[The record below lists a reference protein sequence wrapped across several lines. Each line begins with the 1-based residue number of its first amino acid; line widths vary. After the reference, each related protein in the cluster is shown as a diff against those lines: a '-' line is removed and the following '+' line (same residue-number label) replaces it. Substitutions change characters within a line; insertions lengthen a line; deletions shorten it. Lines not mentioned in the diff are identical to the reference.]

1 MHGRARAGTGVIGLV
16 WMVAAGCG
24 SDQLAPA
31 APSSVAANTAAV
43 ARSAP
48 PPLSPSIVD
57 APIRYALEPVLTALE
72 AAVPRRFG
80 DIDRRIRVP
89 SNRRQSFA
97 FAASRTPF
105 TVAFDGT
112 RLTLSTVVSYEGR
125 GWYNPPFAPEVSASC
140 GTDGNRPRV
149 RIVITTDIAVDPTWK
164 VRAKSLVRTV
174 RPLTDTERD
183 QCRVTMFK
191 IDVTDKVVAALRPQL
206 ARKMPQVDRK
216 IGAFDLRTRVERWYN
231 LLNKSIRIRDSL
243 WLQLAPEDV
252 RLGGLRLEDSSL
264 VADVRLFARPVM
276 ITGAR
281 PANITTTLPPLVQA
295 VRTVGDS
302 SHLLLEGLLGYDA
315 ASALLS
321 QQLVGRSI
329 RRYNRKITIRRSRVY
344 PLNDGRIVLALG
356 VDGAVIGE
364 AYFIGTPTLDT
375 ANSMLYVPD
384 LDFDVQ
390 TANAL
395 VKSLAWLKKADL
407 LQELRLRA
415 RVPLAPILEETRQ
428 RVEDALNRDLAEGV
442 QLTGSVTTGRVVD
455 VFADAQWLLVRAE
468 AIGSLGLGIDRKIT
482 IKRGASKQSAPP
494 AAIDGRNR

>member
-1 MHGRARAGTGVIGLV
+1 MGLM
-16 WMVAAGCG
+16 WLMVAGCG
-24 SDQLAPA
+24 TDQLAPA
-31 APSSVAANTAAV
+31 APGIGTPNTSRV
-43 ARSAP
+43 SRSAP
-48 PPLSPSIVD
+48 PPLAPSIVD

-72 AAVPRRFG
+72 SAVPRRFG
-80 DIDRRIRVP
+80 DIERRITVP
-89 SNRRQSFA
+89 SNKRQSFA
-97 FAASRTPF
+97 FAATRTPF
-105 TVAFDGT
+105 SVEFDGT
-112 RLTLSTVVSYEGR
+112 RLTLSTIVSYQGR
-125 GWYNPPFAPEVSASC
+125 GWYDPPLAPSVSASC
-140 GTDGNRPRV
+140 GTDGDRPRV
-149 RIVITTDIAVDPTWK
+149 RIVITTDIAVDPSWR
-164 VRAKSLVRTV
+164 VRAKSVVRTV
-174 RPLTDTERD
+174 RPLTTTDRD

-231 LLNKSIRIRDSL
+231 LLNKSIRVRDSL

-264 VADVRLFARPVM
+264 VADIRLFARPVM
-276 ITGAR
+276 VTGAR
-281 PANITTTLPPLVQA
+281 PATITTTLPRLVQA
-295 VRTVGDS
+295 ARTVGDS

-315 ASALLS
+315 ASAILS
-321 QQLVGRSI
+321 KELVGRSI
-329 RRYNRKITIRRSRVY
+329 RRYNRKITIRSSRLY
-344 PLNDGRIVLALG
+344 PLKDGRIVLALG
-356 VDGAVIGE
+356 VDGAVVGD

-375 ANSMLYVPD
+375 SRSMLYVPD

-428 RVEDALNRDLAEGV
+428 RVEAALNRDLADGV

-455 VFADAQWLLVRAE
+455 VFADASWLLVRAE

-482 IKRGASKQSAPP
+482 IKKATPKQSAPT
-494 AAIDGRNR
+494 AATEGHK